1 MGFFNRI
8 KFDID
13 LDAIEG
19 YVANNLRL
27 FISLTIGLIIFVGI
41 IAISVFF
48 IAVRGTEQTMVPEV
62 RGKDLTEALLELQ
75 TKELYPR
82 IQLRYSQSIHD
93 KGKILEQE
101 PAGGTIV
108 KAGRRIRLV
117 VSQGVV
123 LDRVENYV
131 GRNINEVRVDL
142 QTLFASMDQPL
153 LSLKEPF
160 MYENSSADSGI
171 ILQQKPEPGTGISG
185 PTVLQFVIS
194 RGPEQNVVRVPNLVG
209 LSVAGVLEQ
218 INQSKIDFVFSLRPA
233 RENER
238 AETVV
243 AQEPPGQTMVRTDT
257 PVSITVA
264 APVQL
269 AGGEAYGLFRYVL
282 SPNVYPLGVTLEALL
297 PSGERRNLA
306 SVDYGGGEFTMPYR
320 LPVGSVLIFS
330 MLDRELFREEVRESV
345 NTLSWDQ
352 L

>member
-27 FISLTIGLIIFVGI
+27 FISLTIGLIVFVGI

-48 IAVRGTEQTMVPEV
+48 IAVRGTEQTMVPDV
-62 RGKDLTEALLELQ
+62 RGRDLTEALLELQ

-82 IQLRYSQSIHD
+82 LQLRYSQSVHD
-93 KGKILEQE
+93 KGQVLEQE
-101 PAGGTIV
+101 PAGGAIV

-123 LDRVENYV
+123 LDRVGNYV

-153 LSLKEPF
+153 LSLQEPF
-160 MYENSSADSGI
+160 MYENSSAEAGT
-171 ILQQKPEPGTGISG
+171 ILQQKPEPETGISG

-194 RGPEQNVVRVPNLVG
+194 RGPEKDMVRVPNLAG
-209 LSVAGVLEQ
+209 LSVAGALEQ
-218 INQSKIDFVFSLRPA
+218 INQSQIDFVFSLRPA
-233 RENER
+233 REGEQ
-238 AETVV
+238 AETVI
-243 AQEPPGQTMVRTDT
+243 AQEPAGGTLVTAETR
-257 PVSITVA
+257 VSVVVA
-264 APVQL
+264 APARL
-269 AGGEAYGLFRYVL
+269 AEGEAYGLFRYVL
-282 SPNVYPLGVTLEALL
+282 SPNVYPLRVTLEALL
-297 PSGERRNLA
+297 PSGERRDLA
-306 SVDYGGGEFTMPYR
+306 SADFAGGEFTMPYR

-330 MLDRELFREEVRESV
+330 MLDRELYREEVREPV